1 MELYLVKQLDNSFKV
16 AHDCDYD
23 KLKKLKVGKLL
34 KCKVTQPRN
43 VNHHRKFFSLLNLVY
58 QNQEHYNNIEHLRK
72 DLTVASGFY
81 TERENIKGDI
91 VIEPLSI
98 SFASMKQE
106 TFDIYYSKILDSVVK
121 YFKFDKQSIID
132 EIEKNF

>member
-16 AHDCDYD
+16 ANDSDYD
-23 KLKKLKVGKLL
+23 KLKKIKVGKLI

-43 VNHHRKFFSLLNLVY
+43 LLFHRKLFSLLNLVY
-58 QNQEHYNNIEHLRK
+58 QNQDHYNNINHLRR

-81 TERENIKGDI
+81 TQRKTIKGDTI
-91 VIEPLSI
+91 TEPLSI
-98 SFASMKQE
+98 SFSSMKQDV
-106 TFDIYYSKILDSVVK
+106 FDDYYSKMLDSVVK
-121 YFKFDKQSIID
+121 YFSFDKQSIIE

>member
-16 AHDCDYD
+16 AHDSDYD
-23 KLKKLKVGKLL
+23 KLKKLKVGKFL

-81 TERENIKGDI
+81 TERENIKGEI

-106 TFDIYYSKILDSVVK
+106 TFDNYYSKILDSVVK

>member
-16 AHDCDYD
+16 AHDSDYD

-34 KCKVTQPRN
+34 KCKITQPRN
-43 VNHHRKFFSLLNLVY
+43 VKFHRKLFSLLNLVY
-58 QNQEHYNNIEHLRK
+58 QNQEHYNNINHLRR

-81 TERENIKGDI
+81 TQRENIKGE
-91 VIEPLSI
+91 VITEPLSI
-98 SFASMKQE
+98 SFSKMNQDS
-106 TFDIYYSKILDSVVK
+106 FNDYYSKMLDSVVK
-121 YFKFDKQSIID
+121 YFDFDKQSIID

>member
-16 AHDCDYD
+16 AHDSDYD

-58 QNQEHYNNIEHLRK
+58 QNQEHYNNIDHLRK
-72 DLTVASGFY
+72 DLTIASGFY
-81 TERENIKGDI
+81 TKRESIKGE
-91 VIEPLSI
+91 VITEALSI
-98 SFASMKQE
+98 SFASMPQE
-106 TFDIYYSKILDSVVK
+106 DFDNYYSKMLDSVVE
-121 YFKFDKQSIID
+121 YFKFDKQSVID